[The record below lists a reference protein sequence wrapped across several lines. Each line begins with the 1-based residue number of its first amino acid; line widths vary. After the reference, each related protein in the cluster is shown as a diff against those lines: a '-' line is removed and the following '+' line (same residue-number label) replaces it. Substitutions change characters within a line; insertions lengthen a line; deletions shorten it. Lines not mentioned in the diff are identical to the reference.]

1 MSDQDD
7 IRRFVERLAM
17 TLHDMGFPRMPARLL
32 VALTA
37 SDTGSMSAAELGDVL
52 QVSPAAV
59 STSVRYLMQIG
70 LVVREPSPG
79 SRRDR
84 YRLPDDPWYEAGLMK
99 TKALVQLAELID
111 EGVGAVG
118 PETPAGQRLAE
129 MRDFYRFVESDLA
142 DQLRRWRASRGR

>member
-1 MSDQDD
+1 
-7 IRRFVERLAM
+7 
-17 TLHDMGFPRMPARLL
+17 
-32 VALTA
+32 
-37 SDTGSMSAAELGDVL
+37 
-52 QVSPAAV
+52 
-59 STSVRYLMQIG
+59 
-70 LVVREPSPG
+70 
-79 SRRDR
+79 
-84 YRLPDDPWYEAGLMK
+84 MK